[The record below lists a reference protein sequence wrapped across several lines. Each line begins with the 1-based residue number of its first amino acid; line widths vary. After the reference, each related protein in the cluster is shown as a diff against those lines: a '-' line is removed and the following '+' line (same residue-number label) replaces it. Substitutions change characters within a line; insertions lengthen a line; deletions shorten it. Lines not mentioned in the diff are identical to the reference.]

1 MKPTFHHKLLNGPFG
16 DPCLPVRIIR
26 EQRCL
31 LFDLGDIRSLSA
43 SALNRVTDVF
53 VTHTHID
60 HFIGFDSLLRA
71 SLRRTAPLT
80 IYGPSGIIRN
90 VQGRLSGYAW
100 NLIEHYPLAL
110 TVVEYNGRSLTRAL
124 FSAEDRFRKK
134 AVATI
139 ASDGRLL
146 EDPSLTVTA
155 AVLDHGIPCL
165 AYALQEK
172 LQVNIDKDRLLKKNL
187 SVGPW
192 LTLFKK
198 QVREGRTRGSIL
210 IDGKRY
216 RTQSLLDIIRTAKGQ
231 KICYATDLGISKK
244 NSERLRAL
252 ADHADVFYCEA
263 YFMEKDRGLSLER
276 GHLTA
281 RECGRIA
288 RMAQVKKLVLMHVS
302 PRYYQT
308 AEEVLREAREAFD
321 SEVSY

>member
-1 MKPTFHHKLLNGPFG
+1 MKPAFHHRPLNGPFG
-16 DPCLPVRIIR
+16 DPCLLIRIIR
-26 EQRCL
+26 EERCL
-31 LFDLGDIRSLSA
+31 LFDLGDIRSLSP

-60 HFIGFDSLLRA
+60 HFIGFDNLLRA
-71 SLRRTAPLT
+71 SLRRTIPLAL
-80 IYGPSGIIRN
+80 YGPSGIIRN

-100 NLIEHYPLAL
+100 NLIEHYPFAL
-110 TVVEYNGRSLTRAL
+110 TVVEYDGRSLTRAL
-124 FSAEDRFRKK
+124 FSAKARFRKK

-139 ASDGRLL
+139 SSDGCLL
-146 EDPSLTVTA
+146 EDPSLAVTA

-172 LQVNIDKDRLLKKNL
+172 LQVNIDKDRLLKKGL
-187 SVGPW
+187 TVGPW

-198 QVREGRTRGSIL
+198 RVREGRTRGSL
-210 IDGKRY
+210 MIDGKRY
-216 RTQSLLDIIRTAKGQ
+216 RTQSLLDIVRTAKGQ

-244 NSERLRAL
+244 NSSRLIDL

-263 YFMEKDRGLSLER
+263 YFMEKDRRLGLER

-288 RMAQVKKLVLMHVS
+288 HTAQVRRLVLMHVS

-308 AEEVLREAREAFD
+308 AEEILSEARDAFGG
-321 SEVSY
+321 EVSY